1 MQISDS
7 PCDVSGIA
15 EDLLANH
22 FFVLF
27 VSFVVPLFTP
37 AND

>member
-15 EDLLANH
+15 ENLLANQ

-27 VSFVVPLFTP
+27 VPFMVPLFTP

>member
-15 EDLLANH
+15 ENLLANQ

-27 VSFVVPLFTP
+27 VSFVVPLLTP
-37 AND
+37 VND